1 MKQNAFITT
10 TAKWH
15 YILLTEKRRITIY
28 TIAAFLRKMTETQ
41 KLPPEKAEAIM
52 QDRAALAEMRKR
64 IEPCTYEIT
73 GETPYHHIEVGNPER
88 PHAILNYPLEEKC
101 VIIFSEGKAA
111 KPIIRELY
119 EEA

>member
-28 TIAAFLRKMTETQ
+28 TIAAFVRKMTETQ

-64 IEPCTYEIT
+64 IEPCTIEIT
-73 GETPYHHIEVGNPER
+73 DKYHIEVGNPER

-101 VIIFSEGKAA
+101 VIIFTEGKTT

>member
-52 QDRAALAEMRKR
+52 QDRAALVEMRKR
-64 IEPCTYEIT
+64 IEPCTIEIT
-73 GETPYHHIEVGNPER
+73 DKYHIEVGNPER
-88 PHAILNYPLEEKC
+88 PHTILNYPLEEKC
-101 VIIFSEGKAA
+101 VIIFSEGKAT

>member
-41 KLPPEKAEAIM
+41 KLPSEKAEAIM
-52 QDRAALAEMRKR
+52 QDRVALAEMRKR
-64 IEPCTYEIT
+64 IEPCTIDIT
-73 GETPYHHIEVGNPER
+73 DKYHIEVGNPER

>member
-64 IEPCTYEIT
+64 IEPCTIEIT
-73 GETPYHHIEVGNPER
+73 DKYHIEVGKSE
-88 PHAILNYPLEEKC
+88 LNYPLEEKC
-101 VIIFSEGKAA
+101 VIIFTEGKAA